1 MTQKPLH
8 HARVANVPHFAKKA
22 GNDHDGDLD
31 RVAHARRYHIHTLTC
46 YDNISYPQ
54 TRIHSRIPTFRDGNT
69 WRYPTPRV
77 SSTVRSLYLP
87 RKGFLMSH
95 QFVRLVNDVLISQS
109 GDIFAYQEGLQS
121 WRDLNDKEKTTLLEH
136 ILLKLKEQD

>member
-1 MTQKPLH
+1 
-8 HARVANVPHFAKKA
+8 
-22 GNDHDGDLD
+22 
-31 RVAHARRYHIHTLTC
+31 
-46 YDNISYPQ
+46 
-54 TRIHSRIPTFRDGNT
+54 
-69 WRYPTPRV
+69 
-77 SSTVRSLYLP
+77 
-87 RKGFLMSH
+87 MSH